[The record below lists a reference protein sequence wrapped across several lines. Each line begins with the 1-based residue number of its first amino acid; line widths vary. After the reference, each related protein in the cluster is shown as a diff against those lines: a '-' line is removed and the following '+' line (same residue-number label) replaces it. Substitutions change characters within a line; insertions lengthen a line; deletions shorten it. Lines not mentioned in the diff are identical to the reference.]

1 MLKYNK
7 DKPYQKYSNG
17 IKNFRQIAFYN
28 DEEENA
34 TDQKTSES
42 SQSLGAT
49 KPTRYLQTVN
59 MPRGQMNL
67 TVMRS
72 GSKTRSLHNDL
83 PYEPKGNLR

>member
-7 DKPYQKYSNG
+7 DKPYQKYCNG

-49 KPTRYLQTVN
+49 KPTRYL
-59 MPRGQMNL
+59 L
-67 TVMRS
+67 TNSEHDQRS
-72 GSKTRSLHNDL
+72 NEFNSNAFRIKDKVSAQR
-83 PYEPKGNLR
+83 PAI